1 MSRLVLTGG
10 RGQTAGQEKGMP
22 GDCEAP
28 RGNSLDVNC
37 SSQAW
42 LTANQTGSGG
52 RLTWAEARLYR
63 TRHFPGELARQESA
77 GARGAGLR
85 NRDRDRKGEGKK
97 R

>member
-1 MSRLVLTGG
+1 
-10 RGQTAGQEKGMP
+10 MP

-28 RGNSLDVNC
+28 WGNSLDVNC

-77 GARGAGLR
+77 GARGGWAPEQGQGP
-85 NRDRDRKGEGKK
+85 KGGGEK